1 MNLGVECD
9 IRVKMVEKD
18 MSRGIYVRCDTLLK
32 TCSLW
37 ALSNMTATHVKC
49 GVTEIY
55 I

>member
-18 MSRGIYVRCDTLLK
+18 MSRGIYVRCDTLLR

-37 ALSNMTATHVKC
+37 AVSDHDSNARKMW
-49 GVTEIY
+49 
-55 I
+55 